1 MTYKIDKL
9 QMITNNYKIKLNSII
24 LIPNAALVLKLYQY
38 DYITISI
45 NFKCEAKFSSSNKNH
60 EINT

>member
-1 MTYKIDKL
+1 
-9 QMITNNYKIKLNSII
+9 MITNNYKIKLNSII